1 MSKPKK
7 RYNECSV
14 FTNRDNLKIILKML
28 CHSTELSTLAK
39 ENNHLFN
46 MTDNINNYCVI
57 LAGGKGRRLWPCSR
71 EKMPKQFLDFF
82 GFGRTQLQQTYDR
95 FSKFIPISNIFV
107 NTNADYADIVRK
119 QLPELPES
127 NLMVEPTHRNTAPS
141 AAWTTHRIAA
151 RNPEAGVI
159 ITPSDQAVQ
168 NEEAFERN
176 MIDGLDFARK
186 RDCLLSMGVK
196 PTRPEPGYGYI
207 QMGKRSEENVYKV
220 QSFTEKPER
229 DFAKVFIDSGEF
241 LWNTGLF
248 LATARRFRKALCKL
262 LPPVFG
268 HFDEQHPKGY
278 TYEEENN
285 FIISNFPSYPNLP
298 LDYGILEKSDNVFVM
313 QCDFGWAD
321 LGTWHSIYEAM
332 HKGEGDN
339 VVIDSDVM
347 LDDSHDNVVKLPQ
360 GKFAVINGLDGYI
373 VAEEGNVLLIC
384 KKEDSSA
391 LVRKFVNEVQ
401 MKKGEPFV

>member
-1 MSKPKK
+1 
-7 RYNECSV
+7 
-14 FTNRDNLKIILKML
+14 
-28 CHSTELSTLAK
+28 
-39 ENNHLFN
+39 

-82 GFGRTQLQQTYDR
+82 GLGRTQLQQTYDR
-95 FSKFIPISNIFV
+95 FSKFIPVSNIFV
-107 NTNADYADIVRK
+107 NTNADYADIVRE

-141 AAWTTHRIAA
+141 AALTTHRIAA

-159 ITPSDQAVQ
+159 ITPSDQAVH
-168 NEEAFERN
+168 NEEAFDRN

-186 RDCLLSMGVK
+186 RDCLLAMGVK

-207 QMGKRSEENVYKV
+207 QMGKRSEKNVYEV

-262 LPPVFG
+262 LPPVFC

-347 LDDSHDNVVKLPQ
+347 LDDSHDNVVKLPK

-401 MKKGEPFV
+401 MKKGESFV